1 MSKLHKDS
9 MGDDDIFIQEL
20 LKAENEGNRVEEKK
34 SNKQGMT
41 KQDWENRFNMLL
53 KLDLIDVPEDFY
65 QEELLFNEPERL
77 MEVFTQLEEQNLQN
91 ISKTQEYDE
100 ALEKIV

>member
-41 KQDWENRFNMLL
+41 K
-53 KLDLIDVPEDFY
+53 
-65 QEELLFNEPERL
+65 
-77 MEVFTQLEEQNLQN
+77 
-91 ISKTQEYDE
+91 
-100 ALEKIV
+100 